1 MALGA
6 ECGPG
11 GPVHDAVRL
20 KARPLLRVFY
30 SGGVLRAEDSVVG
43 DVVLLAVELGAV
55 IEPALDEA
63 DISAHAALL
72 HGPVRVVRPLPGMPV
87 GVGGEGRQL

>member
-11 GPVHDAVRL
+11 GPVHDAVWL

-30 SGGVLRAEDSVVG
+30 GGGVLRAEGSVVG
-43 DVVLLAVELGAV
+43 DVVFLAVELGV
-55 IEPALDEA
+55 KT
-63 DISAHAALL
+63 
-72 HGPVRVVRPLPGMPV
+72 
-87 GVGGEGRQL
+87 

>member
-11 GPVHDAVRL
+11 GPVHDAVWL

-30 SGGVLRAEDSVVG
+30 GGGVLRAEDSVVG

-63 DISAHAALL
+63 DVRPCAALL
-72 HGPVRVVRPLPGMPV
+72 HGPVRVVRPLLGMPV
-87 GVGGEGRQL
+87 GVRGEGRQL

>member
-11 GPVHDAVRL
+11 GPVYDAVWL
-20 KARPLLRVFY
+20 KAGPLLRVFHG
-30 SGGVLRAEDSVVG
+30 GGVLRAEGGVVG
-43 DVVLLAVELGAV
+43 DIVLLAVELGAA

-63 DISAHAALL
+63 DISARAALL
-72 HGPVRVVRPLPGMPV
+72 HGPARIVRLLPGMPV
-87 GVGGEGRQL
+87 RVGGEGRQL

>member
-20 KARPLLRVFY
+20 KAGPALRVFY
-30 SGGVLRAEDSVVG
+30 GGGVLRAEDSVVG
-43 DVVLLAVELGAV
+43 DVVLLTVELGAV

-63 DISAHAALL
+63 DVRPCAALL
-72 HGPVRVVRPLPGMPV
+72 HGPVRVVRPLLGMPV

>member
-11 GPVHDAVRL
+11 GPVHDAVWL
-20 KARPLLRVFY
+20 KVGPALRVFY
-30 SGGVLRAEDSVVG
+30 GGGVLRAEDSVVG

-55 IEPALDEA
+55 IELALDEA
-63 DISAHAALL
+63 DVRPCAALL
-72 HGPVRVVRPLPGMPV
+72 HGPVRVVRPLLGMPV

>member
-11 GPVHDAVRL
+11 GPVHDAVWL
-20 KARPLLRVFY
+20 KAGPALRVFY
-30 SGGVLRAEDSVVG
+30 GGGVLRAEGSIVG
-43 DVVLLAVELGAV
+43 DVILLAVELGAV
-55 IEPALDEA
+55 IESALDEA

-72 HGPVRVVRPLPGMPV
+72 HGPVRVIRPLPGVPV